1 MALTPVAYTK
11 NWKDTAGSQNA
22 ALDVAAKID
31 PPTVV
36 DTVRPEPDVRLTVGG
51 SHPMKVD
58 WGDGTIEDTNGAVL
72 NHTYTRNGSYRIR
85 TWYVDYPDMFVDVVK
100 RISYFPAAL
109 TLDATAILLDASVA
123 ITGQVYPITLDWGD
137 GTVAFLPND
146 SALEAAKTHTYA
158 ADGTFLVS
166 VLDARVR
173 HASESITIAGTPAV
187 VVAPAPPV
195 ETPWASMTR
204 HADIDEFAISTR
216 QNQPEGWTTM
226 TIAEKKAW
234 LDENFAVA
242 DEETAGA
249 VVNALSKEN

>member
-31 PPTVV
+31 PPTVT
-36 DTVRPEPDVRLTVGG
+36 DIVRPEPDVRLSIGG
-51 SHPMKVD
+51 SHLMKVD
-58 WGDGTIEDTNGAVL
+58 WGDGTIEQTANGAVV
-72 NHTYTRNGSYRIR
+72 NHSYVRNGSYRIR
-85 TWYVDYPDMFVDVVK
+85 TWYIDYPDVFVDVVK
-100 RISYFPAAL
+100 RISVFPLAL

-123 ITGQVYPITLDWGD
+123 ITGQIYPITLDWGD

-158 ADGTFLVS
+158 ADGTYLVS

-187 VVAPAPPV
+187 QTTTAAAAPPL
-195 ETPWASMTR
+195 EDAWASMTK
-204 HADIDEFAISTR
+204 HADIDQFVSDANITT
-216 QNQPEGWTTM
+216 GDDWTTM
-226 TIAEKKAW
+226 TIAAKKEW
-234 LDENFAVA
+234 LTN
-242 DEETAGA
+242 
-249 VVNALSKEN
+249 NYSKET

>member
-11 NWKDTAGSQNA
+11 NWKDTAGSQVA
-22 ALDVAAKID
+22 ALNTATKID

-36 DTVRPEPDVRLTVGG
+36 DTVRPEPEVRLTIGG

-58 WGDGTIEDTNGAVL
+58 WGDGNIEDTNGAVL
-72 NHTYTRNGSYRIR
+72 NHTYARNGSYRIR

-146 SALEAAKTHTYA
+146 SALEAAKTHTYT
-158 ADGTFLVS
+158 ADGTYLVS

-187 VVAPAPPV
+187 VVAPAPPSAS
-195 ETPWASMTR
+195 PWVDMTR
-204 HADIDEFAISTR
+204 HAEIDEFATG
-216 QNQPEGWTTM
+216 EGLDLPDDWNTLNL
-226 TIAEKKAW
+226 ANKKQW
-234 LDENFAVA
+234 LDENYTG
-242 DEETAGA
+242 ET
-249 VVNALSKEN
+249 